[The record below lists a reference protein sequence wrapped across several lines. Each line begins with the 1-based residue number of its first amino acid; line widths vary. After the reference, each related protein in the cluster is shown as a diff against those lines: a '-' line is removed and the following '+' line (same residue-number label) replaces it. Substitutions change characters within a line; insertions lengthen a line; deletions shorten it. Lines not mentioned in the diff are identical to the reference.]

1 MSEEC
6 KECKE
11 VSMRSECK
19 EVSMR
24 SECKEVSMRSEC
36 KEVSIQSGQ
45 REGGKEVGRGGERN
59 GKRNCGKVGRDKR
72 RKGREG
78 WKVKR
83 VCCCHYNHSLI
94 SLYSV
99 TISCYGNKIISILQ
113 VAGILS
119 EAINSLQSAS
129 SIHPVL
135 GHCSHVHMPPLT
147 FACVYVCTNN
157 RHVCQLQSRVDTDK
171 NLAAPLDGRHGYE
184 NPMV

>member
-1 MSEEC
+1 MCE
-6 KECKE
+6 
-11 VSMRSECK
+11 
-19 EVSMR
+19 
-24 SECKEVSMRSEC
+24 ECKEVSMRSEC

-45 REGGKEVGRGGERN
+45 REGGKEVGRDGERN

-78 WKVKR
+78 RKVKS

-113 VAGILS
+113 VAEILS
-119 EAINSLQSAS
+119 EAINSLQSAF

-135 GHCSHVHMPPLT
+135 RHHNHVYMPPLT
-147 FACVYVCTNN
+147 FACVHVCTNI
-157 RHVCQLQSRVDTDK
+157 RRVCQLQSRVDTDK
-171 NLAAPLDGRHGYE
+171 NLATPLDGRHGYE